1 MHFGCLKPPAFVLSH
16 FNHVQLFATLWP
28 VARQASLFMEFS
40 RQEYWSGLPCL
51 LQGDLPDPGIK
62 PKPLVSL
69 TFADRF
75 LTTSTTWEATLS
87 HPVQFSRSVM
97 SDSLRPHGLQ
107 HIRRPHP
114 LPTPGVYSNSC
125 SSSQWGHPTISSS
138 VVPFSSCPQSFPT
151 SGSFQMSQFSSGGQS
166 IRVSALAL
174 VLPINIHNWF
184 PLGWTG
190 WISLQSRDS

>member
-1 MHFGCLKPPAFVLSH
+1 MLALLQLLAIAGIPSASSNSRPFEVMHFGCLKPPAFVLSR

-125 SSSQWGHPTISSS
+125 SSSQ
-138 VVPFSSCPQSFPT
+138 
-151 SGSFQMSQFSSGGQS
+151 
-166 IRVSALAL
+166 
-174 VLPINIHNWF
+174 
-184 PLGWTG
+184 
-190 WISLQSRDS
+190 